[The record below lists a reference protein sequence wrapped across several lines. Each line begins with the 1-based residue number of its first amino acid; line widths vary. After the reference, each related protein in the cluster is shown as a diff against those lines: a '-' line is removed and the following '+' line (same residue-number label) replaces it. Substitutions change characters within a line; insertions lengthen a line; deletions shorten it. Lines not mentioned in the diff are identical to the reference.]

1 MFSYVPAPKENR
13 NLPDAMQNTDWSG
26 ENTRITEAR
35 ATELGEDQQGVML
48 LPYSDHGKEIDL
60 SRHWVHTLNCTK
72 GMIDSIFPHEKMH
85 KLWSGIVRTLP

>member
-48 LPYSDHGKEIDL
+48 LPYSDHGKEINPT
-60 SRHWVHTLNCTK
+60 RK
-72 GMIDSIFPHEKMH
+72 YI
-85 KLWSGIVRTLP
+85 WSLPGLYLCPA